1 MGPAAPVLGD
11 PCRKLKPGDLVFI
24 DNACM
29 VGGYQTD
36 KTMTYVFRGAVPRE
50 AEEMHSRCTGI
61 MEEMAS
67 MLVPGAVPSRI
78 YSSVIEG
85 QEPGFLDHFM
95 GHAEPPVRFLGH
107 GVGLAVDEPPVIALG
122 FDEPLEEGM
131 AIALEPKYAFPGVGL
146 VGIENTYLVT
156 PHGGESIT
164 GENPGLIPI
173 P

>member
-1 MGPAAPVLGD
+1 MHG
-11 PCRKLKPGDLVFI
+11 
-24 DNACM
+24 
-29 VGGYQTD
+29 GGYQTD
-36 KTMTYVFRGAVPRE
+36 KTMTYVFRGAVPRQ

-85 QEPGFLDHFM
+85 QEPGFLEHFM

-146 VGIENTYLVT
+146 VGIGEYVPRHT
-156 PHGGESIT
+156 PRRREHHRGESRADT
-164 GENPGLIPI
+164 HPLTSSPSFLRVAKA